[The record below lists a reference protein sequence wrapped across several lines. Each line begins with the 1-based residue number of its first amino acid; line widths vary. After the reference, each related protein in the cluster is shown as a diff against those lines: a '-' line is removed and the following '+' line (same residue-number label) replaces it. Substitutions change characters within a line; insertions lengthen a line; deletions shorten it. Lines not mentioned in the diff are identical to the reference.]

1 MNKLI
6 SFVKEFTKQEIA
18 ELRSVEKIGK
28 KYFYMPK
35 DLKELKDKIPLEPY
49 SEGLP
54 LGELKNN
61 KFMPSIALLDLLS
74 SYTDKKIIINAKG
87 QTMFLYG
94 KDVFGENIKNEND
107 NNNNNVENGL
117 CLVLNE
123 DHEVLGY
130 GELRKGKTGKKTII
144 KNILDRGDFLRRE
157 RA

>member
-94 KDVFGENIKNEND
+94 KDVFPENFENSTAD
-107 NNNNNVENGL
+107 EGI
-117 CLVLNE
+117 CLILNE
-123 DHEVLGY
+123 ENEVLGY
-130 GELRKGKTGKKTII
+130 GELKKGKRNILMH
-144 KNILDRGDFLRRE
+144 ILDRGDFLRRE